1 VDDDEVWILENG
13 LCNPVVDGVSH
24 RRPDGMD
31 RPTYL
36 RQHLAAVVDA
46 IDAGVD
52 VTGYYAWALFDNYQ
66 WGEYVSRFG
75 LRTVE
80 REHGVKFGELD
91 ALGDD
96 SVAAYRALADGL
108 RAGDRS
114 VLAERR

>member
-1 VDDDEVWILENG
+1 
-13 LCNPVVDGVSH
+13 
-24 RRPDGMD
+24 M
-31 RPTYL
+31 
-36 RQHLAAVVDA
+36 
-46 IDAGVD
+46 
-52 VTGYYAWALFDNYQ
+52 
-66 WGEYVSRFG
+66 SRFG